1 MNEMS
6 KCYYLKNGRLDLSVL
21 DEVSMSLPEEN
32 MTAVEQ
38 QTSIPS
44 LQDSKIYIDET
55 IESIFREMSDY
66 FNQQEK
72 N

>member
-1 MNEMS
+1 MS

-66 FNQQEK
+66 FNQ
-72 N
+72 

>member
-21 DEVSMSLPEEN
+21 DEVSISLPEEN
-32 MTAVEQ
+32 MTPVEQ
-38 QTSIPS
+38 QTSIPN

-55 IESIFREMSDY
+55 IENIFKEMSVY
-66 FNQQEK
+66 FNE
-72 N
+72 

>member
-66 FNQQEK
+66 FNQ
-72 N
+72 